1 MNCFVMHKFWLKS
14 KMVFLLA
21 FLTFSVLRSQ
31 ENIHFVA
38 ENGTD
43 VRSSMFKYFT
53 QANVDLQGIY
63 SNTLTKQ
70 KIHLSTEGKEYEFY
84 LIPTALLSED
94 YFVTVSGEKGVEKIT
109 DYSIRT
115 YTGWTEDGKTSIVL
129 TIDKDFFSAMI
140 ESNGKLS
147 FIEQLDING
156 KFTNEGQL
164 IFYRAEDFIYT
175 GNHTCG
181 VTDLNDKSKEFVAPL
196 EQRTNSCRVV
206 ELAIASDNTMYTK
219 YQSNV
224 TNVANHNIAVMNNVA
239 FNYRHEF
246 SDNVEYTIKT
256 QYISTAYGNDPLTPN
271 STSTDATVL
280 LPAFR
285 TWGNGGSFGTT
296 FDIGQFW
303 TNRDFDG
310 STVGLAY
317 VGVVCTNSSY
327 HILQDFTTDPNSLR
341 VMTAHEMGHN
351 FNATHDGSGSG
362 YIMAPSVNN
371 TNTWSPTSVSVIS
384 NYINGNNSCLTTC
397 SGIQKANFVWSPSFL
412 CNSGTV
418 KFKDKS
424 SNNTTRTWAFPSG
437 SPTSSTAQQPSI
449 NYSSPGSYQVSLTT
463 GDGQSTRTIQNA
475 VIVGAT
481 PPLNTNTCPIPTGTP
496 GTLGPKYFSLNS
508 ISKTSGNAATD
519 GSRYM
524 DFSCSDATLLKE
536 GTQYTF
542 YINVGNC
549 SGSQYESFEIY
560 IDYNNDGDFSDDN
573 EKLYDYGPSG
583 VCGQPYGTFTTLA
596 TVPVKNTL
604 LRMRIISDTYTNNI
618 SGPCYN
624 PIQGQIEDYG
634 VIFQEITV
642 LPLDLISFTGE
653 RKGRTNILKWET
665 LNERDVAYFDVQ
677 RSNDGK
683 AFKTIATIPIP
694 FSFQQEGHYSYT
706 DAADNNEGYYRLK
719 IHESDGSSSFSKIVY
734 IKPINSLS
742 VKAYYNRSSSTL
754 DLKISNSKSGR
765 YTINVFD
772 MDGNTLYMDV
782 VKSGEGENAYTYP
795 MGNLLSGMYF
805 VRIEDGE
812 GEMVVQKFIIY

>member
-1 MNCFVMHKFWLKS
+1 MQKFWLKS
-14 KMVFLLA
+14 KMIFLFS
-21 FLTFSVLRSQ
+21 FLTFTTLQSQ
-31 ENIHFVA
+31 EVIHFTA
-38 ENGTD
+38 EISSD
-43 VRSSMFKYFT
+43 ARSGMFEHYSK
-53 QANVDLQGIY
+53 AIVDIQGIY
-63 SNTLTKQ
+63 SKVLASQNLS
-70 KIHLSTEGKEYEFY
+70 LSTEVNQYEFY
-84 LIPTALLSED
+84 LIPSSLLSSD
-94 YFVTVSGEKGVEKIT
+94 YFVAVGGSKGVEKIT
-109 DYSIRT
+109 DYTVRT
-115 YTGWTEDGKTSIVL
+115 YTGWTEDGRTSIVL

-140 ESNGKLS
+140 ESDDKLS
-147 FIEQLDING
+147 FVEQLDEKG

-164 IFYRAEDFIYT
+164 IFYRAEDFIAT

-181 VTDLNDKSKEFVAPL
+181 VTEFYDKSKEFDAPL
-196 EQRTNSCRVV
+196 EQRTNSCLVV
-206 ELAIASDNTMYTK
+206 EMAIASDNTMYTK

-224 TNVANHNIAVMNNVA
+224 TNVANHNIAVMNNVV

-256 QYISTAYGNDPLTPN
+256 QYISTTYNNDPLSPN
-271 STSTDATVL
+271 STSTDVTVV

-285 TWGNGGSFGTT
+285 TWGNGGGFGTT
-296 FDIGQFW
+296 YDIGQFW

-317 VGVVCTNSSY
+317 IGVVCDNWSY
-327 HILQDFTTDPNSLR
+327 HILQDFTTDANSLR

-371 TNTWSPTSVSVIS
+371 TNTWSPTSVSDIS
-384 NYINGNNSCLTTC
+384 NYINGHNSCLTTC

-418 KFKDKS
+418 QFKDKS
-424 SNNTTRTWAFPSG
+424 SNNSSRTWSFPSG
-437 SPTSSTAQQPSI
+437 NPTSSTAQQPSI
-449 NYSSPGSYQVSLTT
+449 NYSLPGSYQVSLTT
-463 GDGQSTRTIQNA
+463 GNGLSTRTIQNA

-496 GTLGPKYFSLNS
+496 GSLGPKYFGLAN
-508 ISKTSGNAATD
+508 ISKTSSNASTD

-524 DFSCSDATLLKE
+524 DFSCSDAALLKE

-560 IDYNNDGDFSDDN
+560 IDYNNDGDFSDSN
-573 EKLYDYGPSG
+573 EKVYDYGSG
-583 VCGQPYGTFTTLA
+583 GICGQPSGNFTTLN
-596 TVPVKNTL
+596 TVPEKNTL
-604 LRMRIISDTYTNNI
+604 LRMRVISDVYTNNI
-618 SGPCYN
+618 TGPCYN

-653 RKGRTNILKWET
+653 RNGRTNILKWET
-665 LNERDVAYFDVQ
+665 LNERDVAFFDVQ

-706 DAADNNEGYYRLK
+706 DAADDNEGYYRLK
-719 IHESDGSSSFSKIVY
+719 IHESDGSSSFSKIIY
-734 IKPINSLS
+734 IKPNSSLS
-742 VKAYYNRSSSTL
+742 AHAYYNRSSSTL
-754 DLKISNSKSGR
+754 DLRISNSKSGR
-765 YTINVFD
+765 YSVNVFD

-782 VKSGEGENAYTYP
+782 VSLVDGENSFTYP
-795 MGNLLSGMYF
+795 MGSLLSGMYF
-805 VRIEDGE
+805 VRIEDRAGD
-812 GEMVVQKFIIY
+812 MVVQKFIIY